1 MRIHSLS
8 AAHFVRSGGRVHNHV
23 RLSAGGMRTM
33 SAPNSARDRN
43 ADNCHGDPACAPRA
57 RAHHS
62 SLCLF
67 TSQFDG
73 LRRNSIGVYRR
84 NYFSMAVASAS
95 LAVPCVLL
103 CSDSN
108 VSNGTCASAAAAAA
122 LAPPLSPVEVEKA
135 AATIQTH
142 FRKFQQKKHKNGK

>member
-1 MRIHSLS
+1 MLITMLTAMYVMVKVAESVGVRFARQQDPPPYLVSQPLPWQVHSVS
-8 AAHFVRSGGRVHNHV
+8 HGRKG
-23 RLSAGGMRTM
+23 SK
-33 SAPNSARDRN
+33 
-43 ADNCHGDPACAPRA
+43 ADE
-57 RAHHS
+57 
-62 SLCLF
+62 
-67 TSQFDG
+67 FDG

-84 NYFSMAVASAS
+84 N
-95 LAVPCVLL
+95 
-103 CSDSN
+103 SN